1 MSTHA
6 PATPPPGSSEHVAPE
21 HVVDSAPP
29 SVLVGDDGTRHSRRA
44 VDHATDAALRA
55 GLPLAVLR
63 VLGESVDPDRSFAA
77 QRRDLAMALEEARNQ
92 LEATISRVRA
102 RRPGIQVDGDV
113 LVAPGAPDLAR
124 HLGSCALVVVGA
136 RSGRG
141 LRAFTLDSTS
151 RTLLRAARCPLVVVP
166 DEGSEPGPSR
176 TSWPT
181 VVVGLDDGPL
191 GPAVLRVAAEQ
202 AQRRAATLKV
212 VHAYR
217 GGAGAVHADA
227 RAQAE
232 AFCARQI
239 AIAVTDPSLP
249 VSLIVTPD
257 PPGLALVRWARDADL
272 LVVGSRGPLALAR
285 LTLESVSRAV
295 LDVMP
300 CPIQLILATES
311 DAAIAVETE
320 PARV

>member
-1 MSTHA
+1 MSTHV
-6 PATPPPGSSEHVAPE
+6 PATPRHESSEHVAPE
-21 HVVDSAPP
+21 NVVDSAPP

-44 VDHATDAALRA
+44 VDYATDEALRV

-77 QRRDLAMALEEARNQ
+77 QRRDLTMALEEARNQ

-151 RTLLRAARCPLVVVP
+151 RTLLHAARCPLVVVP
-166 DEGSEPGPSR
+166 DEGAEPDPSR
-176 TSWPT
+176 KGM

-191 GPAVLRVAAEQ
+191 GPAALRVGAQQ

-217 GGAGAVHADA
+217 ADGVGVDHAGALA
-227 RAQAE
+227 RAE
-232 AFCARQI
+232 AFCARQL
-239 AIAVTDPSLP
+239 ALAVTNTSLP
-249 VSLIVTPD
+249 VSVVVTPD
-257 PPGLALVRWARDADL
+257 PPGLALVREAREADL

-300 CPIQLILATES
+300 CPIQLVLSTS
-311 DAAIAVETE
+311 NVDAETVETE
-320 PARV
+320 LARV